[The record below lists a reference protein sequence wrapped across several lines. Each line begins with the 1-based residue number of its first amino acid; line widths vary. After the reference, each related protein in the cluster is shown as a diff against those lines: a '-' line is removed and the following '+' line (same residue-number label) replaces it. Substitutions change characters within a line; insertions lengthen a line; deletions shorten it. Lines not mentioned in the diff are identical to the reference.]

1 MKQGPWSAF
10 IFFAPRRV
18 LLSYS
23 FRASDSDHER
33 CCGMFRTSGTL
44 PSCRPDGVNHGN
56 PGSWVPS
63 YAFAGGRMRM
73 PGSGVLP
80 CWRREGLR
88 PGRGTRRSPLKEC
101 PHHRPRPSA
110 CAACGIFCSRPR
122 SSQLNAVRDTGC
134 TAGSCGGRHD
144 RLNSQGKYACSC
156 SS

>member
-1 MKQGPWSAF
+1 MITPLALGR
-10 IFFAPRRV
+10 AP
-18 LLSYS
+18 LSS
-23 FRASDSDHER
+23 LFQASDSDHGR
-33 CCGMFRTSGTL
+33 CCGTSRILGTL
-44 PSCRPDGVNHGN
+44 PSCGPDEASHGS
-56 PGSWVPS
+56 PGSSVPS
-63 YAFAGGRMRM
+63 CAFADGRMRM
-73 PGSGVLP
+73 PGHHALP
-80 CWRREGLR
+80 CLRREGLS
-88 PGRGTRRSPLKEC
+88 PGGGTHRSPLKEC